1 MKSLNEKSYET
12 ELNAIKALLPEL
24 DEIIHKIRV
33 DNQFK
38 IELKAKNDLVTSADL
53 ASEAFIV
60 NRLSELFPDDVIW
73 AEENHAHPDELDQRI
88 WIIDPIDGTTN
99 FSHSF
104 APYCVSIALWDRTE
118 LVLGLVYELAH
129 KQCFYATKGQGLI
142 WMAPLSVSP
151 CTQARR
157 LSHSYRLS
165 LYGILTG
172 SFIFDFA

>member
-1 MKSLNEKSYET
+1 M
-12 ELNAIKALLPEL
+12 
-24 DEIIHKIRV
+24 DEIIHKIRA

-38 IELKAKNDLVTSADL
+38 IERKAKNDLVTSADL

-99 FSHSF
+99 FSHNLHLIVFPS
-104 APYCVSIALWDRTE
+104 L
-118 LVLGLVYELAH
+118 LGSNGIGTWVLVYELAH
-129 KQCFYATKGQGLI
+129 KQCFYATKGQGLFG
-142 WMAPLSVSP
+142 WH
-151 CTQARR
+151 CTFCQFLYTARR